1 MSNAA
6 LAIASLIYLQLN
18 WLILNTV
25 NDNVSQPYMDE
36 IFHIPQARHYCSG
49 NYSVWN
55 DKITTLPGLY
65 FLSSSVVRLIAM
77 AMSLNPEDVMS
88 LCNVYNLRLTNV
100 FMSALSFAIIY
111 KILEHFSAFKR
122 TSSSVSRQNKKRYS
136 NRKR

>member
-65 FLSSSVVRLIAM
+65 FLSSSVVR
-77 AMSLNPEDVMS
+77 
-88 LCNVYNLRLTNV
+88 CNVYNLRLTNV

-122 TSSSVSRQNKKRYS
+122 TSSSVSRQNKKR
-136 NRKR
+136 